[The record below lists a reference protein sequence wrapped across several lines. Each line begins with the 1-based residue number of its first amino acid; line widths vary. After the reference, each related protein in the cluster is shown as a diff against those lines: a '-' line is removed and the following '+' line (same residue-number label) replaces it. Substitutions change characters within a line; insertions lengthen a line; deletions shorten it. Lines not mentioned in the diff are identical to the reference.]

1 MSARALAATAF
12 AAITMAGAAP
22 LAAAD
27 LDYPEDY
34 SYSKTER
41 YTERVTTHRD
51 DRFEGTWDDRRGCL
65 PRHAIRDRLRD
76 DGWRDIQRIEARG
89 SKVFLTAERP
99 DGRLYDLKVDRCN
112 GDIIDARKSRDGVYG
127 EYRPRDRD
135 YRY

>member
-12 AAITMAGAAP
+12 AAMIMAGAGP

-41 YTERVTTHRD
+41 YERVTSHRD
-51 DRFEGTWDDRRGCL
+51 DRFEGYWDDRSGCL

-76 DGWRDIQRIEARG
+76 EGWRDIQKIEARG
-89 SKVFLTAERP
+89 GKVYLSAERA

-112 GDIIDARKSRDGVYG
+112 GEIIDARKSRHGVYG
-127 EYRPRDRD
+127 EYRPRYRD
-135 YRY
+135 YRD